1 VSVSVYVCER
11 QRQADTLYQHILY
24 LYLLNFTYIFSSDIY
39 LVVYDKASITIIIVH
54 TVCAAD
60 ITDT

>member
-24 LYLLNFTYIFSSDIY
+24 LYLLTFIFSSDIY